1 MIPLMGGALA
11 GVAKTLIISF
21 FSEKLILRTLFGSD
35 RGGGVL
41 GYVSRKTTND
51 LDDEVVENMRVQ
63 LTEQGKL

>member
-11 GVAKTLIISF
+11 GVAKTIIISF
-21 FSEKLILRTLFGSD
+21 FSEKLILKTLFGSD
-35 RGGGVL
+35 KGGGVL